1 MCFYIIHFLLDKQRD
16 GHGYS
21 TIFWPS
27 TEPQIRPALGLVAKR
42 NWEASDDEDDA
53 RSKKLNRWRHTAA
66 ASKQPQASSRKQA
79 AQQDAVLNY
88 SSKCRPQNQGRN

>member
-53 RSKKLNRWRHTAA
+53 RSKN
-66 ASKQPQASSRKQA
+66 SIVGGIQQPQASSRKQA

-88 SSKCRPQNQGRN
+88 SSKCRPPNQGRN